1 MFRMFWQHRSR
12 NNISFVYNKILIP
25 STINIK
31 NSQTNKN
38 NLRTKLMFEDMP
50 PMFNFVCRTMK
61 DLYGVK
67 DLSEALNTNSSGG
80 GADAAADDDD
90 DDDNSV
96 FVSDGLLWV
105 YCSISYDFFLLHW
118 SCWILSLHLSFLYY
132 YFLFFFWMASG
143 NCLEMICRRI
153 ADWGVY
159 CVRPAAGPFIC
170 EPLSQVLGENFYR
183 LFFTLALMLLHQ
195 QTKISLIQF
204 SNKSKQKSI
213 FHRKNCGHVCDCDCE
228 V

>member
-67 DLSEALNTNSSGG
+67 DLSETLNTNASDG
-80 GADAAADDDD
+80 GADAADDD

-105 YCSISYDFFLLHW
+105 YCSISYVFFLLHW

-132 YFLFFFWMASG
+132 YFLFFLNGIWKLLRNDMPPNCRLRCVLCPSSWRSIHLWTSESG
-143 NCLEMICRRI
+143 FGWEFL
-153 ADWGVY
+153 
-159 CVRPAAGPFIC
+159 
-170 EPLSQVLGENFYR
+170 
-183 LFFTLALMLLHQ
+183 
-195 QTKISLIQF
+195 
-204 SNKSKQKSI
+204 
-213 FHRKNCGHVCDCDCE
+213 
-228 V
+228 